1 MAAKRWQDWGNA
13 ILGLWMAVSPWVLAF
28 STSTGGAARAA
39 WILGAAIVVLA
50 GVALYIPSIWEEG
63 MNLPLGVCLAVS
75 AFVLGYSEQPE
86 PTANAVGVGVLVT
99 LLALWAL
106 LHNTQVLKGWH
117 APCSQP
123 QKM

>member
-50 GVALYIPSIWEEG
+50 GVALYIPGDPSGPVGPVAQHAGPEG
-63 MNLPLGVCLAVS
+63 VARAVLPAAENV
-75 AFVLGYSEQPE
+75 
-86 PTANAVGVGVLVT
+86 N
-99 LLALWAL
+99 
-106 LHNTQVLKGWH
+106 
-117 APCSQP
+117 
-123 QKM
+123 